1 MARMTREQELELLK
15 AQAGEMKKDLDG
27 VESRI
32 RELEVNK
39 KE

>member
-1 MARMTREQELELLK
+1 MTDEQELDLLK
-15 AQAGEMKKDLDG
+15 RQSGDIKKELDRI
-27 VESRI
+27 ESRI